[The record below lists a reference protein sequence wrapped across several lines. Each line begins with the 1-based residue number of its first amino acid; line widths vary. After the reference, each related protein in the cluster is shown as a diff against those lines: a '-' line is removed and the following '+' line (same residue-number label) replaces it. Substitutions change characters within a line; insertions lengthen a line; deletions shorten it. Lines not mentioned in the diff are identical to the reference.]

1 MKKTFTAVLAGLI
14 IAAGTVAG
22 AAGKIKME
30 NIEFGRHGSK
40 LDLGLDYVLDSVKL
54 KSNHQILVTPVIEDG
69 SGANQTALPTIL
81 INGRNMHYVYERGD
95 LKDLT
100 SKYDIVKEVRRQ
112 NGTSQSVRY
121 FANTPFEDWMYS
133 PDAMLT
139 FRYDT
144 CGCGRFSGQ
153 DIERVPLNLNPF
165 KNMKAAW
172 LTPAVTE
179 LPVSIHEGKARVQFE
194 VDKTEL
200 HPQPYVCKNGQR
212 IDNRAQLA
220 IIEDSIRYATSDPN
234 VEIAKITITGYASPE
249 SPYEHNDYLATN
261 RSRALAEYI
270 ADRFSLPR
278 GIADYGSV
286 PENWVEFRQQVVD
299 SKELTDK
306 QRADLLELIDR
317 PAYGPADYDA
327 KEKELK
333 TSPKFAALYKSTI
346 LPKWFPQ
353 LRATKFAISTRLKP
367 MPDEQLAEII
377 LTSPEKMSLNQMF
390 RVARLYDE
398 NSPEFRR
405 TIETALKYYPES
417 EEANTNVAVWALNSG
432 DYDRAAELLKRAGD
446 NPEANNARGILAT
459 KAGDFQSAA
468 KYFEAAGNLPE
479 AKHNRA
485 MLGLEK

>member
-1 MKKTFTAVLAGLI
+1 M
-14 IAAGTVAG
+14 
-22 AAGKIKME
+22 
-30 NIEFGRHGSK
+30 
-40 LDLGLDYVLDSVKL
+40 
-54 KSNHQILVTPVIEDG
+54 
-69 SGANQTALPTIL
+69 
-81 INGRNMHYVYERGD
+81 
-95 LKDLT
+95 
-100 SKYDIVKEVRRQ
+100 
-112 NGTSQSVRY
+112 
-121 FANTPFEDWMYS
+121 
-133 PDAMLT
+133 
-139 FRYDT
+139 
-144 CGCGRFSGQ
+144 
-153 DIERVPLNLNPF
+153 
-165 KNMKAAW
+165 
-172 LTPAVTE
+172 TE

-261 RSRALAEYI
+261 RSRALSEYI

-333 TSPKFAALYKSTI
+333 TSPQFAALYKSTI

-390 RVARLYDE
+390 RVARLY
-398 NSPEFRR
+398 PEGSDDFNRV
-405 TIETALKYYPES
+405 ISTALKYYPNDPT
-417 EEANTNVAVWALNSG
+417 ANLNAAAAEVAKG
-432 DYDRAAELLKRAGD
+432 DYSRAKTLLEKAG
-446 NPEANNARGILAT
+446 NSPEANNLRGIVAT
-459 KAGDFQSAA
+459 SEENYDEAIRYFEKAGD
-468 KYFEAAGNLPE
+468 LPE